1 MFDVYAA
8 LEAVFGLGVFPLLDE
23 LPSSSVVL
31 RPLHL
36 HGKSLRR
43 KSQRQTKTSTLVPFS
58 SSIAFCADSRLR
70 MKRSDLEYSTN

>member
-36 HGKSLRR
+36 HGESLRH
-43 KSQRQTKTSTLVPFS
+43 
-58 SSIAFCADSRLR
+58 
-70 MKRSDLEYSTN
+70 